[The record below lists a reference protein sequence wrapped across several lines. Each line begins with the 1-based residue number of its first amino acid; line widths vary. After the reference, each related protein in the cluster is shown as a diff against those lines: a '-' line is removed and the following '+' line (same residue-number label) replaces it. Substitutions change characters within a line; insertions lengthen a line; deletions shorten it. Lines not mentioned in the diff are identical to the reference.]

1 MSDLPKFTNKQQRV
15 MIQRL
20 CNRLALA
27 PVRTCRTLHSCVLC
41 GKDITDGQE
50 YRDKGYGAR
59 AHEGCFKQAANPAAT
74 IQRLIAE

>member
-1 MSDLPKFTNKQQRV
+1 MALPKPTNLQARN

-27 PVRTCRTLHSCVLC
+27 PVRTCRTLHGCVLC
-41 GKDITDGQE
+41 GKDITLGQE

-59 AHEGCFKQAANPAAT
+59 AHEACFKEAANPAAT
-74 IQRLIAE
+74 IKRLAEVD